1 MGKLRLG
8 VVGVGHLGKEHARIL
23 STLAEVELIGVAD
36 VRPEQLH
43 AVAQRCQT
51 RPFLRYRDL
60 IPLVDA
66 ACIVVPTAEHR
77 AVAADFIMAGKAVLV
92 EKPLAATA
100 TEAAELVALAR
111 RHGVIMQVG
120 HIERFNPALVDV
132 QRRPLRP
139 KFIQAER
146 FGPFSGRSLD
156 VGVVLDLMIHDLDLV
171 LTLVGS
177 EVSDVEAIGVSV
189 LGRHEDLAHAR
200 LRFRNG
206 CVATLA
212 ASRVARQP
220 RRVMHLVG
228 TEGWATIDFGQRC
241 VEYVQP
247 SAMLHRCDVR
257 SMDAAAL
264 AQFREHWF
272 TKCFD
277 SQVLNFQGVDQL
289 TAELR
294 HFVDC
299 VRTRQSPLVSGDDGL
314 AALLLAERVLTSMS
328 RHAWEG
334 DLAGPCGPCELPAA
348 SGPLIAMPPAAAWPR
363 AA

>member
-23 STLAEVELIGVAD
+23 SSLAEVELVGVAD
-36 VRPEQLH
+36 VRPDQLH

-51 RPFLRYRDL
+51 LPFLHYRDL

-66 ACIVVPTAEHR
+66 ACVVVPTAEHR
-77 AVAADFIMAGKAVLV
+77 AVAADFITAGKAVLV

-100 TEAAELVALAR
+100 SEAAELVALAR
-111 RHGVIMQVG
+111 RHGVILQVG
-120 HIERFNPALVDV
+120 HIERFNPAFVDV

-146 FGPFSGRSLD
+146 FGPFSGRGLD

-177 EVSDVEAIGVSV
+177 EVSDVEAVGVSV
-189 LGRHEDLAHAR
+189 FGQHEDLAYAR

-220 RRVMHLVG
+220 RRIMHLLG
-228 TEGWATIDFGQRC
+228 AEGWATINFGQRR

-247 SAMLHRCDVR
+247 SPLLQRCDVR
-257 SMDAAAL
+257 SLDAAAL

-272 TKCFD
+272 SRCFD
-277 SQVLNFQGVDQL
+277 SKTLDFQGVDQL

-299 VRTRQSPLVSGDDGL
+299 VRSRQTPLVSGDDGL
-314 AALLLAERVLTSMS
+314 AALLLAERVQTSMG

-334 DLAGPCGPCELPAA
+334 DLTGPCGPCDLPAP
-348 SGPLIAMPPAAAWPR
+348 SGPLFVTPAAAAWPR

>member
-23 STLAEVELIGVAD
+23 SSLPEVELVGVAD
-36 VRPEQLH
+36 VRPEQLY
-43 AVAQRCQT
+43 AVAQRCHT
-51 RPFLRYRDL
+51 RPFLYYRDL

-66 ACIVVPTAEHR
+66 ACIVVPTGEHR

-100 TEAAELVALAR
+100 SEAAELVALAR
-111 RHGVIMQVG
+111 RHGIIMQVG
-120 HIERFNPALVDV
+120 HIERFNPAFVDV

-146 FGPFSGRSLD
+146 FGPFSGRALD

-177 EVSDVEAIGVSV
+177 DVSAVEAVGVSV
-189 LGRHEDLAHAR
+189 FGRHEDLAHAR

-206 CVATLA
+206 CVATLV

-228 TEGWATIDFGQRC
+228 SEGWATIDFGQRR

-247 SAMLHRCDVR
+247 SATLRHMDIRCLDPG
-257 SMDAAAL
+257 AL
-264 AQFREHWF
+264 NQFREHWF
-272 TKCFD
+272 SKCFD
-277 SQVLNFQGVDQL
+277 SQVLDFQGVDQL

-299 VRTRQSPLVSGDDGL
+299 VREQQTPRVSGVDGL
-314 AALLLAERVLTSMS
+314 AAMELAERVLASL
-328 RHAWEG
+328 RQHAWEG
-334 DLAGPCGPCELPAA
+334 DLGGPCGPCDLPIASGLLFATPAA
-348 SGPLIAMPPAAAWPR
+348 VWPR